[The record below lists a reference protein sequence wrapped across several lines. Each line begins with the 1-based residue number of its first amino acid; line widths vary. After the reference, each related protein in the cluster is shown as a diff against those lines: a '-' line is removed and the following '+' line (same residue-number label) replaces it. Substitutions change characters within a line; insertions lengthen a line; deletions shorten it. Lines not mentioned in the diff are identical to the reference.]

1 MQKWNEITKHTTVTR
16 NVFLI
21 DLCTKKG
28 SYFVFNEKLYVQLEG
43 LPMARPFSPVL
54 AAILLDALLEDTYSI
69 RIQREI
75 RNTNVRTVIFL
86 LVITQVYL
94 FVIFP
99 GKWIKWMNKCTA
111 KLKKKMLAFLFLLNF
126 LKCVLMN
133 IIDYYNLSDRENDKM
148 YSSESHFK
156 RKWFHSKVR
165 FLFYALVWILAWN

>member
-54 AAILLDALLEDTYSI
+54 TAILLDALLDALV
-69 RIQREI
+69 
-75 RNTNVRTVIFL
+75 VRTVIFL